1 MTYHTVSLQVLH
13 KCRKKDLKERPL
25 HLRSLYMHFA
35 ELHLHG
41 SYSVCL
47 HKNLISKTFLQADF
61 FFFAFFLVSK
71 IIFAVHK
78 SVGFKFI
85 LNLAILLIIIIFIV
99 TFRGKMEGNKVKV
112 HTKASKQLLL
122 ALKNKMG

>member
-1 MTYHTVSLQVLH
+1 
-13 KCRKKDLKERPL
+13 
-25 HLRSLYMHFA
+25 MHFA
-35 ELHLHG
+35 ELHPHG

-61 FFFAFFLVSK
+61 FFLHFFLVSK